1 MQYAKPAKSTI
12 CLNVSNVIGS
22 SFEFCQNN
30 RSAQSCRSVW
40 GRDRQFISEFPSEFK
55 FRSEG
60 WQSSGGA
67 TPGFQL
73 SYLEA
78 NSLWR

>member
-1 MQYAKPAKSTI
+1 MEYAKPAKSTI

-30 RSAQSCRSVW
+30 KSAQSCRSVR

-55 FRSEG
+55 FRSDG
-60 WQSSGGA
+60 RQSSRGA
-67 TPGFQL
+67 IPGFQL
-73 SYLEA
+73 SHLEGD
-78 NSLWR
+78 SLWR